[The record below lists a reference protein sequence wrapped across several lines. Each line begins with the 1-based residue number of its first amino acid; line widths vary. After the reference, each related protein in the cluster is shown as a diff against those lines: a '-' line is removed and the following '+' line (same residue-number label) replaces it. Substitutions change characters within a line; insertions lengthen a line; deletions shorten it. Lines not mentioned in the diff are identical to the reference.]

1 MLLFVPICYKNLKM
15 FNRAVDNC
23 AHALEFVLECC
34 NTQEMCDKVV
44 VLAILYLIP
53 YLIDIRLKKRVI

>member
-15 FNRAVDNC
+15 CNRAVDNC
-23 AHALEFVLECC
+23 AHALEFVLESCK
-34 NTQEMCDKVV
+34 TQEMCDKAV

-53 YLIDIRLKKRVI
+53 YLIDIKLKKLVI